1 MQIMRMLKHLAYPDW
16 WVGRRFPDAVMNR
29 IEAAV
34 TASET
39 SHLAE
44 IRFAVEASLPASQL
58 WRGITARQRALAVFG
73 ELGVW
78 DTAANN
84 GVLVYLLLADRDV
97 EIVADRG
104 FNGKVEAAE
113 WTAICTAMEQRFA
126 VGEFEAGVLLGIER
140 IQAVAQQHFPAS
152 DADASNPERNPNE
165 LPNRPVRI

>member
-16 WVGRRFPDAVMNR
+16 WVGRRFPDAVMDR

-44 IRFAVEASLPASQL
+44 IRFAVEASLPASLL
-58 WRGITARQRALAVFG
+58 WRGVSARQRALAVFG

-78 DTAANN
+78 DTEANN
-84 GVLVYLLLADRDV
+84 GVLVYLLLDDRDV

-113 WTAICTAMEQRFA
+113 WTSICTAVEHHFA
-126 VGEFEAGVLLGIER
+126 AGEFEAGALLGIER
-140 IQAVAQQHFPAS
+140 IQTIARLHFPAS
-152 DADASNPERNPNE
+152 LEAAPGAARNPNE